1 MKKLIYIPTLTLIV
15 IFCLQGLWI
24 SKIHHTYINQSMQI
38 IEQII
43 LSSIQKELALRSFSP
58 YIDPNAPKIII
69 KDADNMTTEEHN
81 QLKGD
86 TLNLDL
92 LTQNNIG
99 SSVLEIITQFQQD
112 ELINYGSYIQL
123 DKLDSI
129 FNQELKSAN
138 IHANYCILSYNKDT
152 IFTESIGVLSP
163 KSKNLHHTALF
174 PIGTK
179 GRQFIQVK
187 TAIPLSSFLREMLYI
202 LLESI
207 LLASILLACVI
218 YLIIIIREKDKL
230 FKQREASVNGTVH
243 DLKSPLNGII
253 TLMSY
258 LKKKNSDSSAQILIE
273 STCKQTRKLI
283 NEIESLLITARKDRQ
298 KIYLQKTETDLI
310 QLVSDTSQD
319 ISTQYTMKTHQ
330 IKIETQLK
338 ELNLMLDPLYIT
350 NVIRNLIENALKYS
364 DEKVEITIG
373 ISQYTDQAI
382 LTVRDNGWGISPKYQ
397 KKIFTQFFQVPREQM
412 AHQRGYGIGLAYA
425 KYIMEAHGGDI
436 SVESIPQKGSTFTCR
451 FPLK

>member
-207 LLASILLACVI
+207 LLASTLLACVI

-319 ISTQYTMKTHQ
+319 ISTQYTIKMHQ

-382 LTVRDNGWGISPKYQ
+382 LTVGDNGWGISPKYQ